1 MSPAHR
7 ILLQEDSR
15 LQRNSPVHLENNNR
29 YVSLSVYL
37 YVCKSTINV
46 QSNSPVYLENS
57 NRYVSLSVFILHK
70 VYIKFF
76 SFLKTINYVSV
87 FSCVYLSS
95 VWIVTEYQKHE
106 TKGKKYFT

>member
-37 YVCKSTINV
+37 SVCLI
-46 QSNSPVYLENS
+46 Y
-57 NRYVSLSVFILHK
+57 LSVCLSYLNI
-70 VYIKFF
+70 
-76 SFLKTINYVSV
+76 
-87 FSCVYLSS
+87 YLSVNLPS
-95 VWIVTEYQKHE
+95 MFKEIVLFIWKIVMGMLACQYS
-106 TKGKKYFT
+106 F